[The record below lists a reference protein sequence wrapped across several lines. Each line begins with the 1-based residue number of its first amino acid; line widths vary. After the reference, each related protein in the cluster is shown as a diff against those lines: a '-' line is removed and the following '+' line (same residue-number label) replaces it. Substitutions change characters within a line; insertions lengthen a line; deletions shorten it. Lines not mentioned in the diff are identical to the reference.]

1 MQTANDAHTSAN
13 PIMITTRNWIA
24 SIAINFRRRRLSL
37 FKSLITQ
44 LPRPLHILDVGG
56 TQDFWER
63 VAVFTQ
69 NDVYLTVLNTEPAT
83 ATAPNVKSVVGDA
96 RDMYEFQDQEF
107 EVVFSNA
114 VIEHVGNFAQ
124 QRAMAKEVQRVGK
137 RYIVQTP
144 NRHFPIEPH
153 VLIPFFQFF
162 PLWLKIFVATH
173 TPNWGWK
180 ASHLEELSTIRLMT
194 EIELR
199 CLFPGATVYKEKF
212 LGLTKSFILY
222 KGW

>member
-1 MQTANDAHTSAN
+1 MQTINDVRTSAN
-13 PIMITTRNWIA
+13 PTTITKRKWIA
-24 SIAINFRRRRLSL
+24 SVAINFRRKRLSL

-44 LPRPLHILDVGG
+44 LPRPLYILDVGG
-56 TQDFWER
+56 TQDFWEQ
-63 VAVFTQ
+63 VACIQ
-69 NDVYLTVLNTEPAT
+69 DDVHIIVLNIEPTT
-83 ATAPNVKSVVGDA
+83 ATAPNIKSVVGDA
-96 RDMYEFQDQEF
+96 RDMHEFQNQEF

-137 RYIVQTP
+137 RYIIQTP

-153 VLIPFFQFF
+153 VLIPFFQFL
-162 PLWLKIFVATH
+162 PLWLKIYVATH
-173 TPNWGWK
+173 IPNWGWK
-180 ASHLEELSTIRLMT
+180 ASHIEELSTIRLLT
-194 EIELR
+194 EKELKT
-199 CLFPGATVYKEKF
+199 LFPGAKVYKEKF